1 MNPLSATAIELAQAY
16 RARTLSPVEVTQAI
30 LDAIPHFNS
39 LNAFCHL
46 NPDLALSAASASE
59 QRYKTGTALSGLGRR
74 GSHGCG
80 DLYSSFFPVV
90 LLTCTVS
97 FCHTAELG
105 RLRAKSGVTV
115 PAGIFGYSV
124 K

>member
-59 QRYKTGTALSGLGRR
+59 QRYKTGTALSGLDGV
-74 GSHGCG
+74 
-80 DLYSSFFPVV
+80 PVGIKN
-90 LLTCTVS
+90 LILT
-97 FCHTAELG
+97 
-105 RLRAKSGVTV
+105 K
-115 PAGIFGYSV
+115 GIPCRQT
-124 K
+124 